1 VPKGLVAGHA
11 FVLEAIVDDY
21 LIREGEIE
29 FSKPIARAVLRDRRL
44 SFGARGLFI
53 FVWDLPAGWR
63 PNIGHLSRM
72 GPERKD
78 AIRSRL
84 RELQNVGA
92 IRFEPIQSD
101 DGKLRGTRWILV
113 NPQKWAR
120 ISPLKSSGSEPA
132 TEDRKI
138 RESVGQTLGDPDAK
152 GLQFHGSAIEAE
164 LPPQQQRQK
173 GCTASA
179 AVIKRLRI
187 RASGIITWNVDDELL
202 ADSLEKE
209 YSEELIKVAVAAID
223 NPLPGIVQAE
233 LLRQVKAKRAA
244 AALNKIHQQSSSEFI
259 SEMGADPD
267 AVQAGE
273 CFLRKTRE
281 AKARRR
287 THAS

>member
-1 VPKGLVAGHA
+1 MRQWRIGPTGESLPRKDFPRRSRLGEFCVTGGPILKVGSPDLAWLHWLSQIAIRTAIPRVPKGLVAGHA

-138 RESVGQTLGDPDAK
+138 RESVGQTLGDPDAT
-152 GLQFHGSAIEAE
+152 F
-164 LPPQQQRQK
+164 
-173 GCTASA
+173 
-179 AVIKRLRI
+179 
-187 RASGIITWNVDDELL
+187 
-202 ADSLEKE
+202 
-209 YSEELIKVAVAAID
+209 
-223 NPLPGIVQAE
+223 
-233 LLRQVKAKRAA
+233 
-244 AALNKIHQQSSSEFI
+244 F
-259 SEMGADPD
+259 
-267 AVQAGE
+267 
-273 CFLRKTRE
+273 
-281 AKARRR
+281 
-287 THAS
+287 